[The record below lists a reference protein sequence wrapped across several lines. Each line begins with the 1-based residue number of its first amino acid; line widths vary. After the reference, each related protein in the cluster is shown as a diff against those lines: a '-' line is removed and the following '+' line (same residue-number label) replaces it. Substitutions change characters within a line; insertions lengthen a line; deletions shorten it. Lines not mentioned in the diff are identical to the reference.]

1 MKTSINRGLTL
12 TELTMST
19 KQIYVYIKEIILKK
33 IIKLNFFSP
42 EYSPILVEIFELCM
56 TYTMLDPFFLL

>member
-19 KQIYVYIKEIILKK
+19 KQIYIYINEIILKK
-33 IIKLNFFSP
+33 IIKLNFSSP
-42 EYSPILVEIFELCM
+42 KYNPIQV
-56 TYTMLDPFFLL
+56 

>member
-19 KQIYVYIKEIILKK
+19 LQIYLFIKEIILKE
-33 IIKLNFFSP
+33 IIK
-42 EYSPILVEIFELCM
+42 IK
-56 TYTMLDPFFLL
+56 LL

>member
-19 KQIYVYIKEIILKK
+19 LQIYLFIKEIILKK
-33 IIKLNFFSP
+33 IIK
-42 EYSPILVEIFELCM
+42 IK
-56 TYTMLDPFFLL
+56 LL

>member
-19 KQIYVYIKEIILKK
+19 KQIYICINEIILKK
-33 IIKLNFFSP
+33 IIKLNFSSP
-42 EYSPILVEIFELCM
+42 EYNSIQV
-56 TYTMLDPFFLL
+56 